1 MYCLQV
7 KKKSLFA
14 YYTYFVTIQTYHLS
28 TCQSHLREDLAA
40 MKTISSDPQNHVL
53 LTVTDTGTD
62 MKMCLSKQHVSGF

>member
-7 KKKSLFA
+7 KKNHSLLGQ
-14 YYTYFVTIQTYHLS
+14 VTIQTYHLS